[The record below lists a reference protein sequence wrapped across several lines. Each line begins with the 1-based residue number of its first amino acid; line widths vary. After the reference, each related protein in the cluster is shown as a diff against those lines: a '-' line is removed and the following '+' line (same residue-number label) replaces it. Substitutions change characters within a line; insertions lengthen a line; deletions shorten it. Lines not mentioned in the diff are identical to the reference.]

1 MRPTTPNRLVPI
13 PGYQLVR
20 RDRPD
25 NRGYGGVA
33 IAARESL
40 ELTTMERPGP
50 PVAGSKLESLW
61 VQLRAGSHRVMVCA
75 AYRPPVQTQ
84 TQVSADL
91 DELEEQIQH
100 VLTRH
105 SGPIV
110 IAGDLNINISG
121 DTTASTR
128 LRQLLTAYS
137 FKQHVTGPTYPSS
150 GSTIDLI
157 CTTHGAAR
165 AGTLNCTYSPHN
177 WTRALL
183 PLPNYRPRESAVTAR
198 CWSRLDRDEVNR
210 LLAAVDWSPVFTSDN
225 PEVQWDYFLARSF
238 REFASTELN
247 RPAAL
252 GRVTKL
258 LRKMEGAVMD
268 ACPGQAVSGDR
279 GQLVAEC
286 RSKAEAFVRTYA
298 SVSRHTRHRKRD
310 RAVKADLKRAHADPC
325 ICEGQLSDACR
336 PFSRQEMLD
345 QMRKMKNKKAPGMD
359 GVCTEHLRHLGPLAQ
374 EVMLR
379 LFNLSWRSAEVP
391 SVWRRAVIIPIPKAG
406 KDPQDVTSYRPI
418 SLTSHIAKLME
429 RMVSARVTHLLD
441 RDNVIPAEQVSF
453 RRGRSAEEN
462 LGRLIQEVQDG
473 WNLPA
478 PKGRPSDGKTAA
490 RFVLTAYDFS
500 RAYDVIDH
508 QMLRLEMLHRLP
520 RCYATWIFH
529 FLRDRRACAEVNG
542 VRSSSRPFR
551 AGLPQGSVLAP
562 TLFTLWSADLV
573 EELRKVDGTS
583 TYMYADDT
591 ATLSSGATIAQAMVR
606 AQRAADV
613 MAAWARKW
621 KMRLAGSKTQ
631 VLVLSQRHEDAR
643 DIVLRVDGTAVKG
656 TRHLHLLGVTFDR
669 LLHFGEHCSRLRRK
683 VKPRVAQLRKLTA
696 RSWGLQ
702 EPQLRTVA
710 NGYVRGALEYAA
722 AAWLPAASESH
733 VELLE
738 REMRA
743 TARVVTGCPISTP
756 RDPLM
761 AEAGMVP
768 VRARREA
775 LAVRLTA
782 TAASQRT
789 DDPLREVAARTA
801 PRRLRTTTGW
811 RDVGREALT
820 RLGLQETP
828 VEERL
833 HITLPPW
840 SDCSGVAIRLDVGAA
855 VSREA
860 RDDEEHLATL
870 PDQATWIWSDGSAEG
885 GVASGGSGA
894 LITLPSGEERTTRTP
909 AGAVCSSTRAEL
921 VAMRAALEEVQQ
933 LEDATSATP
942 LVLCTDSQAA
952 LATLATGAGEQR
964 TTLGAEIWR
973 LLLAAP
979 DRPTWLHLT
988 KAVGRAASKAWRDR
1002 WPDSFFRRIMRD
1014 RFPTPVLNET
1024 REDAVNVHQLRAG
1037 HWGLSTSYLHRIGRH
1052 PTPTCQQCEDLKCPA
1067 ALCLVCREEADTP
1080 EHVLLHCPCLAGM
1093 RLRLFGNIHPDATRL
1108 RDGGAVAALARGF
1121 LRHREPAGYGRP

>member
-1 MRPTTPNRLVPI
+1 MYHGRVSRGLHRRAGWDGVYQPGASSRSRPDCGSEYRPDVIAIQEAQFPAKTVTRIPGFQPPVVTRRGRGRAAGVAAKGDDVAIYVRGGLSFALLDRLVSPDDDTI
-13 PGYQLVR
+13 EACGIRILDF
-20 RDRPD
+20 DRPLD
-25 NRGYGGVA
+25 TFN
-33 IAARESL
+33 I
-40 ELTTMERPGP
+40 
-50 PVAGSKLESLW
+50 
-61 VQLRAGSHRVMVCA
+61 
-75 AYRPPVQTQ
+75 YRPPIRNTEE
-84 TQVSADL
+84 
-91 DELEEQIQH
+91 DERED
-100 VLTRH
+100 RFD
-105 SGPIV
+105 P
-110 IAGDLNINISG
+110 
-121 DTTASTR
+121 
-128 LRQLLTAYS
+128 
-137 FKQHVTGPTYPSS
+137 
-150 GSTIDLI
+150 
-157 CTTHGAAR
+157 
-165 AGTLNCTYSPHN
+165 
-177 WTRALL
+177 RAL
-183 PLPNYRPRESAVTAR
+183 
-198 CWSRLDRDEVNR
+198 
-210 LLAAVDWSPVFTSDN
+210 
-225 PEVQWDYFLARSF
+225 
-238 REFASTELN
+238 
-247 RPAAL
+247 PA
-252 GRVTKL
+252 
-258 LRKMEGAVMD
+258 
-268 ACPGQAVSGDR
+268 
-279 GQLVAEC
+279 
-286 RSKAEAFVRTYA
+286 
-298 SVSRHTRHRKRD
+298 
-310 RAVKADLKRAHADPC
+310 
-325 ICEGQLSDACR
+325 
-336 PFSRQEMLD
+336 
-345 QMRKMKNKKAPGMD
+345 N
-359 GVCTEHLRHLGPLAQ
+359 
-374 EVMLR
+374 
-379 LFNLSWRSAEVP
+379 
-391 SVWRRAVIIPIPKAG
+391 
-406 KDPQDVTSYRPI
+406 
-418 SLTSHIAKLME
+418 
-429 RMVSARVTHLLD
+429 
-441 RDNVIPAEQVSF
+441 
-453 RRGRSAEEN
+453 
-462 LGRLIQEVQDG
+462 
-473 WNLPA
+473 
-478 PKGRPSDGKTAA
+478 
-490 RFVLTAYDFS
+490 
-500 RAYDVIDH
+500 
-508 QMLRLEMLHRLP
+508 
-520 RCYATWIFH
+520 
-529 FLRDRRACAEVNG
+529 
-542 VRSSSRPFR
+542 
-551 AGLPQGSVLAP
+551 
-562 TLFTLWSADLV
+562 
-573 EELRKVDGTS
+573 
-583 TYMYADDT
+583 DT
-591 ATLSSGATIAQAMVR
+591 ALLVG
-606 AQRAADV
+606 DV
-613 MAAWARKW
+613 NAHHPLW
-621 KMRLAGSKTQ
+621 
-631 VLVLSQRHEDAR
+631 DP
-643 DIVLRVDGTAVKG
+643 
-656 TRHLHLLGVTFDR
+656 

-743 TARVVTGCPISTP
+743 TPRVVTGCPISTP

-782 TAASQRT
+782 TAASQRS

-840 SDCSGVAIRLDVGAA
+840 ADCSGVAIRLDVGAA

-860 RDDEEHLATL
+860 RDEVHRVAAEEHLATL

-885 GVASGGSGA
+885 GVASGGGGA

-952 LATLATGAGEQR
+952 FATLATGAGEQR
-964 TTLGAEIWR
+964 TTQGAEIWR

-979 DRPTWLHLT
+979 DRPTWLQWVPAHCGLPGNERADELAKEASSLPQAAAPVDVRSLT

-1037 HWGLSTSYLHRIGRH
+1037 HLGLSTSYLHRIGRH

-1108 RDGGAVAALARGF
+1108 RDGEAVAALARGF